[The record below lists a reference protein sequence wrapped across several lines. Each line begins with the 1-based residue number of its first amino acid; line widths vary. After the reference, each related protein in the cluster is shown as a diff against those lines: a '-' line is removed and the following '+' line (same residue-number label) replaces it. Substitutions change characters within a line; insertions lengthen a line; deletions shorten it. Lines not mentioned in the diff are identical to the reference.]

1 MWALVTGAS
10 SGIGRE
16 IARELAERGYNLILT
31 GRDTVQLWNTRK
43 MILEDTPV
51 PVRMEILSADLARG
65 EECFRLYKK
74 IQSREKNG
82 GQIDFLANCAGLGN
96 YGDFAA
102 GDLSRDLE
110 VIAVNVTAVH
120 ILTKLFLRDM
130 LRRGHGHILNVASS
144 AGFMAGPEFAGYYAS
159 KNYVVR
165 LTEAIHEELRHK
177 RTGVTIS
184 ALSPG
189 PVATDFDRRAGVRHS
204 MRGLDPAAVARA
216 GVEGAMKGKML
227 IVPGLGM
234 KAGLAASRLVPDGLL
249 VRITYRI
256 QKRKAEG

>member
-10 SGIGRE
+10 SGIGKE
-16 IARELAERGYNLILT
+16 IARELAGRGYNLILT
-31 GRDTVQLWNTRK
+31 GRDTQRLWDTRK
-43 MILEDTPV
+43 MILERIPV
-51 PVRMEILSADLARG
+51 PVRMEIMPADLSD
-65 EECFRLYKK
+65 EEACIRLHA
-74 IQSREKNG
+74 QVRAGEKNG
-82 GQIDFLANCAGLGN
+82 GQIDFLANCAGLGS

-165 LTEAIHEELRHK
+165 LSEAIHEELRHK
-177 RTGVTIS
+177 HTGVTVS
-184 ALSPG
+184 ALCPG

-204 MRGLDPAAVARA
+204 MHGLDPARVARE
-216 GVEGAMKGKML
+216 GVAGAMRGKML
-227 IVPGLGM
+227 IVPGFGM
-234 KAGLAASRLVPDGLL
+234 KAGLAASRLLGDGLL

-256 QKRKAEG
+256 QKRKA